1 MKKLKGDRMKI
12 KDYISYLKELNACSE
27 AIEWSKQFKTSQEA
41 WNNCERGDWMLWLLD
56 KQAGKPESKNRKK
69 LVLAA
74 CRCARLSL
82 KHIPKNEKRPLKA
95 IQAAEKWAKGVSG
108 VSLQDVKDAAAYA
121 ADAAAYTAYAVG
133 GAHAAAY
140 AADVAAYAAAYAADA
155 AAYAADAAAYT
166 AYAVGGARAAACAAY
181 AAAYAADAAAYTV
194 GVAGY
199 TAHAAAFAVGDADA
213 RVKTLKKCAGVVYKY
228 YPELIIKRRAK

>member
-1 MKKLKGDRMKI
+1 MKI

-121 ADAAAYTAYAVG
+121 ADAAAY
-133 GAHAAAY
+133 AAR
-140 AADVAAYAAAYAADA
+140 VAAYAADA
-155 AAYAADAAAYT
+155 AA
-166 AYAVGGARAAACAAY
+166 GAAACAAY

>member
-1 MKKLKGDRMKI
+1 MKI

-108 VSLQDVKDAAAYA
+108 VSLQDVKDTAAYA
-121 ADAAAYTAYAVG
+121 ADAAGYTAHLVG
-133 GAHAAAY
+133 AAAY
-140 AADVAAYAAAYAADA
+140 AAYAAAY
-155 AAYAADAAAYT
+155 
-166 AYAVGGARAAACAAY
+166 AAY

-199 TAHAAAFAVGDADA
+199 VAHAAAHAVGDADA

-228 YPELIIKRRAK
+228 YPKLIIKRRAK